1 MREYVLEKYGD
12 LIRLLH
18 MLRYLPTPPRAGL
31 LVGPPGTGKTAFA
44 QSYAR
49 AIGGEIYAITITPDT
64 EFYDLFYVIETT
76 PKIQYRVPER
86 LIKAKVVYAEEIT
99 RGRPTI
105 PPALNNVIH
114 DGYVTTPHGERV
126 SLQPDVVWIL
136 AANLPKHD
144 ATVSQIS
151 PTFLSRMAFV
161 YEMPVEYDIVM
172 TGEEFK
178 LAVEEVLK
186 DVLKVQPKCVDVLI
200 HNQKIRQEAARILR
214 AINESAVSSRIAT
227 KIGQRAIVHLTK
239 HIAVL
244 TSLGYAEYIDRL
256 LPYLVAPFT
265 PPLAKR
271 DGPVELAQMVI
282 DVARPDFSFLKQFD
296 LDSCHF
302 FNDFSNT
309 RTSCRAHIT
318 QTTMI
323 QQGGI
328 MQHQLGTVRLGSV
341 SNFVQTHGGVV
352 QRSTVGRQAMG
363 NRMSVQSIIA
373 AAMDRVSALMEAWGL
388 PPGDE
393 GRQQIKYN
401 IRRLLNLVGVDPEEA
416 PGLPIG
422 KRLVLW
428 KKILGNVDLKDPV
441 DVATIMV
448 LADLFF
454 YELHEFMIDRGPL
467 LTRAVTEEFAKRG
480 LVGRLAKPYAIFT
493 LQAPMWK
500 YRAGAQELVFLI
512 DKSGSMS
519 TRVGESDNYGIA
531 VAILANLAASAEGA
545 TFTIAAFD
553 ANVHVVAERVEWPWP
568 YIGALAKASPEG
580 GTCIPCAIEWA
591 LRESPDGATV
601 IIISDFEDFGEV
613 AKPWQSLKW
622 YLAPSAIRNPRYLE
636 YLRNVLDAEVIDVFV
651 R

>member
-1 MREYVLEKYGD
+1 MKGYVLEKYGD

-18 MLRYLPTPPRAGL
+18 MLRHLPTPPRAGL

-44 QSYAR
+44 QAYAR

-76 PKIQYRVPER
+76 PAIRYKVPEK
-86 LIKAKVVYAEEIT
+86 LVKAKVIYAEEVT

-105 PPALNNVIH
+105 LPALNNVIH
-114 DGYVTTPHGERV
+114 EGYVTTPHGERI

-136 AANLPKHD
+136 SANLPKHD

-161 YEMPVEYDIVM
+161 YEMPIEYDVVM

-178 LAVEEVLK
+178 LVVEEVLK
-186 DVLKVQPKCVDVLI
+186 DVLGVQPKCVDVLM
-200 HNQKIRQEAARILR
+200 HNQEIRREAAKILR
-214 AINESAVSSRIAT
+214 TINEGAVSSRIAT
-227 KIGQRAIVHLTK
+227 KMGQRVVVHLTK
-239 HIAVL
+239 HLAVL
-244 TSLGYAEYIDRL
+244 VGLGYAEYVDNL

-265 PPLAKR
+265 PPIAKR
-271 DGPVELAQMVI
+271 DSPVELAQLV
-282 DVARPDFSFLKQFD
+282 VAEARPDFSFLKQFD
-296 LDSCHF
+296 LSTCRF
-302 FNDFSNT
+302 FSNLDNVHSP
-309 RTSCRAHIT
+309 RGARIMQFAQYGKFGQCGIGVAHSSSVSSSV
-318 QTTMI
+318 QT
-323 QQGGI
+323 QGG
-328 MQHQLGTVRLGSV
+328 VA
-341 SNFVQTHGGVV
+341 
-352 QRSTVGRQAMG
+352 QRPIASQQVKSGYA
-363 NRMSVQSIIA
+363 NVQSIIA
-373 AAMDRVSALMEAWGL
+373 AAVARVSALMEAWGL

-401 IRRLLNLVGVDPEEA
+401 IRRLLDLAGINPEEI
-416 PGLPIG
+416 PGLPVAR
-422 KRLVLW
+422 RLITW
-428 KKILGNVDLKDPV
+428 KKLLGNVDLKDPV
-441 DVATIMV
+441 DVAAVMV

-454 YELHEFMIDRGPL
+454 YELHEFMLDKGPL
-467 LTRAVTEEFAKRG
+467 FTRATTEEFAKKSWT
-480 LVGRLAKPYAIFT
+480 GRLVKPYAIFT
-493 LQAPMWK
+493 LQPPTWK

-568 YIGALAKASPEG
+568 HIGALAKASPEG

-591 LRESPDGATV
+591 SRESPDGAAV